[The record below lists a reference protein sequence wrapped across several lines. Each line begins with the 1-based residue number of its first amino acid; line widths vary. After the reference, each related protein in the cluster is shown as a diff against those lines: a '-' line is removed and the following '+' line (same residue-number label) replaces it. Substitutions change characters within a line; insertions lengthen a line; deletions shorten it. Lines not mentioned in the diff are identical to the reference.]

1 MRDFLLDTQ
10 IIRYWYDCNDRGHA
24 AVLGNIESLIEQAAS
39 LEHKPRLW
47 VSVISLGEI
56 EYGHR
61 AQKGDLAEKQ
71 EAFIR
76 FVGQQLPV
84 ELDLTQDAVTAYG
97 EIRSRLF
104 DKYAPVDRRKK
115 GMRPE
120 QLTDP
125 ISSLALQIQE
135 NDLWLCAQA
144 VGHGM
149 VLVTNDKMH
158 AIREVSDRME
168 PALLMQNWT
177 KDGEAVIPP

>member
-10 IIRYWYDCNDRGHA
+10 IIRYWYDSDCSEHA
-24 AVLGNIESLIEQAAS
+24 AVLGNIESLMEQAAS

-47 VSVISLGEI
+47 VSVISLGEF

-61 AQKGDLAEKQ
+61 AQKGNFAEKQ

-104 DKYAPVDRRKK
+104 EKYAPVDKRRK

-125 ISSLALQIQE
+125 IDSLALQIQE

-149 VLVTNDKMH
+149 VLVTNDKMR
-158 AIREVSDRME
+158 AIREVSDRMK